1 MLKFSEK
8 YFSQKIFILF
18 FLVKGNEASFEMFGN
33 IIFVE
38 MKSSKLK

>member
-8 YFSQKIFILF
+8 YFSQRKNKI
-18 FLVKGNEASFEMFGN
+18 VKGNEASFEIFGN
-33 IIFVE
+33 VIFVE